1 MENGQ
6 YKIYKSLGAAQFK
19 LILPRRNEKGFI
31 QKDGAVLVE
40 VAPGI
45 GTKNEPDWDWNKKI
59 KFALGIPDLQLLI
72 ESDGTKRLTHD
83 HDGSIKTFQFAEATD
98 PKYAGTYMLKVT
110 EGENRITVPV
120 SGGEFLLLMKMLV
133 QVAPTLIGW

>member
-45 GTKNEPDWDWNKKI
+45 GTKNEPD
-59 KFALGIPDLQLLI
+59 
-72 ESDGTKRLTHD
+72 
-83 HDGSIKTFQFAEATD
+83 
-98 PKYAGTYMLKVT
+98 
-110 EGENRITVPV
+110 
-120 SGGEFLLLMKMLV
+120 
-133 QVAPTLIGW
+133 